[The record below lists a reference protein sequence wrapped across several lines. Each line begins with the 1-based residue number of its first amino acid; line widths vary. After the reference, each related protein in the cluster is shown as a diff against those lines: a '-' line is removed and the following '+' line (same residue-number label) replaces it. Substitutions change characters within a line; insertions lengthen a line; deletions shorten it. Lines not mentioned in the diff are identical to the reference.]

1 MSNQIQAQI
10 LKSYLESQ
18 GVKVFMKDEALGAIY
33 GLSSGPLAEVDLL
46 VFEDQLQEAERLL
59 EEYQEDEGFHNI

>member
-1 MSNQIQAQI
+1 
-10 LKSYLESQ
+10 
-18 GVKVFMKDEALGAIY
+18 MKDEALGAIY